1 MEQIQ
6 RCLDNNQNVEGQY
19 LTYLLSSTQMDMGDV
34 YGSIA
39 ELLLAGVDTVKFLP
53 WNTYATYV
61 RLMKRW
67 NIFLRF
73 LPLRAAKA
81 DTIACEKYF

>member
-6 RCLDNNQNVEGQY
+6 QRLDNNQNVEGQY

-53 WNTYATYV
+53 
-61 RLMKRW
+61 
-67 NIFLRF
+67 
-73 LPLRAAKA
+73 
-81 DTIACEKYF
+81 